1 MLEIQ
6 IQKYPCVLKQDALGR
21 EGATAAEQRDSLC
34 AFVADLEHIVDVGAD
49 HFDPV
54 NISTALHTLGSTV
67 GDPDLSRDAT
77 SGAIIS
83 PSKIHPR
90 ILLSD
95 GFRIPRV
102 PPESVHSGAPLKV
115 QQEEDN

>member
-1 MLEIQ
+1 MCFE
-6 IQKYPCVLKQDALGR
+6 QDALGR

-34 AFVADLEHIVDVGAD
+34 AFVADLEHIVDEGGD

-77 SGAIIS
+77 SGATL
-83 PSKIHPR
+83 HPVKY
-90 ILLSD
+90 IQAFYYLM
-95 GFRIPRV
+95 GIRIP
-102 PPESVHSGAPLKV
+102 
-115 QQEEDN
+115 

>member
-1 MLEIQ
+1 
-6 IQKYPCVLKQDALGR
+6 LKTSFCEQDALGR

-34 AFVADLEHIVDVGAD
+34 AFVADLEHIMDEGAD

-77 SGAIIS
+77 SGATF
-83 PSKIHPR
+83 HPVTY
-90 ILLSD
+90 SHA
-95 GFRIPRV
+95 F
-102 PPESVHSGAPLKV
+102 
-115 QQEEDN
+115 